1 LPLRIPLEVLSD
13 IIIVAELQGVFMRQ
27 NFNIFRALLCKVL
40 LTLSISFLCVVAASQ
55 AEAELPQRIKVGV
68 IVGLTGA
75 AAPNAN
81 ALRNGISLAATD
93 SDLNDLVE
101 FIVEDDNFQS
111 KNAVSA
117 AQKLIVEDK
126 VAALITF
133 SGSTSLAVSAI
144 TESRGIPHVAI
155 TPLTS
160 VSTNKRFVRTVF
172 VPNKTATALLQDAI
186 SQPAQGRVAII
197 TSTQDAL
204 LQIREQIRGSA
215 GTRVVFDEEV
225 RPGDVELL
233 STVTR
238 LLASKPDVVVNL
250 TLPPQISLVA
260 RILRDRHFTGKQV
273 GGPPMYNFSEI
284 KAAAGALT
292 GAYVTGPRIP
302 AGVRFISDYNSRFNA
317 PLLPEAIFGYD
328 VARWIIE
335 AANDP
340 RGVSGLLSVSSQN
353 GLAGEYKMSA
363 ENQFEVPGELRVI
376 TADGRIDRVGLPADR
391 DPE

>member
-1 LPLRIPLEVLSD
+1 
-13 IIIVAELQGVFMRQ
+13 MRK
-27 NFNIFRALLCKVL
+27 NFNTPKALLSKTLVS
-40 LTLSISFLCVVAASQ
+40 LSITFIWIVTLTQ
-55 AEAELPQRIKVGV
+55 ARSEIPKRIKVGV

-75 AAPNAN
+75 AAPNGN
-81 ALRNGISLAATD
+81 ALRNGISLADTD
-93 SDLNDLVE
+93 SDRNDLVE
-101 FIVEDDNFQS
+101 FIIEDDNFQP

-117 AQKLIVEDK
+117 AQKLIAEDK
-126 VAALITF
+126 VSALITF

-160 VSTNKRFVRTVF
+160 VSTSKRFVRTVY

-284 KAAAGALT
+284 KAAAGALA
-292 GAYVTGPRIP
+292 GAYVTGPRLP
-302 AGVRFISDYNSRFNA
+302 ASVRFIGDYNARFNA

-335 AANDP
+335 AAKDP
-340 RGVSGLLSVSSQN
+340 RGVAGLLSVNSQN
-353 GLAGEYKMSA
+353 GLAGEYKMNA

-376 TADGRIDRVGLPADR
+376 TADGRIDRVGVPADR
-391 DPE
+391 GPW